1 MLLWS
6 ERIDLAAPVS
16 ELARR
21 NFLVDFKRNVIDHAT
36 RLAAYC
42 LAVVDEIFRAE
53 RLDRERHVHDLCRV
67 SVAGCK
73 VHKAAFCDDIYL
85 VAVLEGMLNRFT
97 VDELFHER
105 VIEEETCRMMLEEI
119 YRLPGQMQEIMLR
132 ALEGKQNKEIASDLG
147 ISVETVHSLKKIAYR
162 KLRESMKDE
171 YYILL
176 LLLILNNT
184 L

>member
-1 MLLWS
+1 
-6 ERIDLAAPVS
+6 
-16 ELARR
+16 
-21 NFLVDFKRNVIDHAT
+21 
-36 RLAAYC
+36 
-42 LAVVDEIFRAE
+42 
-53 RLDRERHVHDLCRV
+53 
-67 SVAGCK
+67 
-73 VHKAAFCDDIYL
+73 
-85 VAVLEGMLNRFT
+85 
-97 VDELFHER
+97 
-105 VIEEETCRMMLEEI
+105 
-119 YRLPGQMQEIMLR
+119 MQEIMLR

>member
-1 MLLWS
+1 
-6 ERIDLAAPVS
+6 
-16 ELARR
+16 
-21 NFLVDFKRNVIDHAT
+21 
-36 RLAAYC
+36 
-42 LAVVDEIFRAE
+42 
-53 RLDRERHVHDLCRV
+53 
-67 SVAGCK
+67 
-73 VHKAAFCDDIYL
+73 
-85 VAVLEGMLNRFT
+85 MLNRFT